1 MAARLGKPVSNF
13 ERSNSDE
20 TVRLS
25 IELLSAAERPAL
37 SAVNH
42 LGGRRTRLAGGSAR
56 LLPSRTP
63 CDKSCYRTI
72 RVITHERTYT

>member
-13 ERSNSDE
+13 ERSNSDG

-25 IELLSAAERPAL
+25 LELLSGAAERPALL

-42 LGGRRTRLAGGSAR
+42 LG
-56 LLPSRTP
+56 
-63 CDKSCYRTI
+63 DKSCYQTI
-72 RVITHERTYT
+72 RVITHECTYT

>member
-13 ERSNSDE
+13 ERSYSDG

-25 IELLSAAERPAL
+25 LELLSVARGAAERPAL

-42 LGGRRTRLAGGSAR
+42 LG
-56 LLPSRTP
+56 
-63 CDKSCYRTI
+63 DKSCYQTI
-72 RVITHERTYT
+72 RVITHECTYT